1 MVQGP
6 QYGTVGMPELVGH
19 DYSDAIGAV
28 CLGKIHVYL
37 VIDEARCT

>member
-19 DYSDAIGAV
+19 DSDAIGAV
-28 CLGKIHVYL
+28 GLGKIPVYL
-37 VIDEARCT
+37 VDEARCT